1 MIKVQTTL
9 VAGPRN
15 QNSTRQVNSLA
26 GFLFRSGSAFMSR
39 MLQFVS
45 LIFQGFPN
53 MHRSSM
59 QHDCMFPRGDDAK
72 EIDTA
77 ELSVGQCDTDA
88 TWGPENRIKQ
98 SVLARLIT

>member
-1 MIKVQTTL
+1 
-9 VAGPRN
+9 
-15 QNSTRQVNSLA
+15 
-26 GFLFRSGSAFMSR
+26 MSR

-77 ELSVGQCDTDA
+77 ELSVVNATRCDMGTGKSHKTKRFGQAHNLQVVGSNPTPGD
-88 TWGPENRIKQ
+88 GPERQ
-98 SVLARLIT
+98 RRVLVRVAS

>member
-1 MIKVQTTL
+1 
-9 VAGPRN
+9 
-15 QNSTRQVNSLA
+15 
-26 GFLFRSGSAFMSR
+26 MSR

-72 EIDTA
+72 EIDIA
-77 ELSVGQCDTDA
+77 ELSVVNA
-88 TWGPENRIKQ
+88 TRMRWGPENRIKQ